1 MAVKTREEL
10 IQLVSDRIGD
20 DNSDE
25 ALSLIED
32 VTDTLTDLE
41 TKVKGDGT
49 DWKAEYDKLDNDWR
63 EKYKARFTDGDN
75 NDNSNNNNKKD
86 NDGRNDDEIK
96 SYKYED
102 LFTTKE

>member
-1 MAVKTREEL
+1 MAIKTREEI

-20 DNSDE
+20 DNSDD

-32 VTDTLTDLE
+32 VTDTLNDLE
-41 TKVKGDGT
+41 TRVSGDGT
-49 DWKAEYDKLDNDWR
+49 DWKAEYDKLDNEWR

-75 NDNSNNNNKKD
+75 NDNSNNNNNNDNNGGND
-86 NDGRNDDEIK
+86 NDIK

>member
-1 MAVKTREEL
+1 MAIKTREEI

-20 DNSDE
+20 DNSDD

-32 VTDTLTDLE
+32 VTDTLNDLE
-41 TKVKGDGT
+41 TRVSGDGT
-49 DWKAEYDKLDNDWR
+49 DWKAEYDKLDNEWR

-75 NDNSNNNNKKD
+75 NDNSNNDNNNSNNGGND
-86 NDGRNDDEIK
+86 NEIK